1 MLLQEELSAT
11 LERTGVH
18 AVLLDLTTVQT
29 VDSFLGRLLNDVA
42 SEMRLLGAQT
52 VIVGIQPAVAITLV
66 ELGLNLKGVT
76 TALDVDKGMRL
87 LLHSLRVYDLGRM

>member
-1 MLLQEELSAT
+1 MLLQEQLSAT

-52 VIVGIQPAVAITLV
+52 VMLGMRPAVAISLV

-87 LLHSLRVYDLGRM
+87 LLPSFRVYDLGR